1 VTRLDST
8 VSVRT
13 GLAGAP
19 LCLDSILLVVILP
32 L

>member
-1 VTRLDST
+1 VTRLDFT
-8 VSVRT
+8 VSARI
-13 GLAGAP
+13 GSAEAP